1 MEEVKFNLNEIDK
14 TFAKYKKDDIYDG
27 VIILKREDGAI
38 FNIGGKSDAFIN
50 SSDFEDYSVVKVGD
64 RFKVAILGEKNEE
77 GMILVSKKL
86 ADQIIIGS
94 NTAEKLKIGSQTSF
108 YVTGIKDGDLVSRLG
123 IYSLI
128 VPHDQIDTNLRN
140 LNYYLNKQLTGIVTE
155 IDRNNK
161 SIVCSV
167 RMLKE
172 QIKESQETL
181 FWSSIFINKIVKG
194 KVERIMP
201 YGAFVDV
208 DGVDCFIHIS
218 DIAYERVNNVADY
231 LKQGETYDFRVIKI
245 DKLNKRVSLGLKQ
258 MTENPRSVLLRS
270 LKVGEKYK
278 GTVTKILAF
287 GAIIKLNDYKIEGLL
302 HVSDATEHNDKRIYQ
317 IVKFGQEVEVEIKNI
332 DTEKDRISFKL

>member
-1 MEEVKFNLNEIDK
+1 MEEVKFSLKEIDK

-38 FNIGGKSDAFIN
+38 FNIGGKSDAFIK
-50 SSDFEDYSVVKVGD
+50 SEDFEDYSAVKVGD
-64 RFKVAILGEKNEE
+64 RFKVAILGDKNEE
-77 GMILVSKKL
+77 GMVLVSKKL
-86 ADQIIIGS
+86 ADQILIGC
-94 NTAEKLKIGSQTSF
+94 NTAEKLKIGSETSF
-108 YVTGIKDGDLVSRLG
+108 YVTSIKNGDLVSRLG
-123 IYSLI
+123 IYSLV
-128 VPHDQIDTNLRN
+128 VPHDQIDTNLKN

-155 IDRNNK
+155 INRDEK

-167 RMLKE
+167 KMLKE
-172 QIKESQETL
+172 QIKESQEAL
-181 FWSSIFINKIVKG
+181 FWSSIFINKVVKG
-194 KVERIMP
+194 RVERIMP

-231 LKQGETYDFRVIKI
+231 LKQGETYTFRVIKI
-245 DKLNKRVSLGLKQ
+245 DKLNKKVSLGLKQ
-258 MTENPRSVLLRS
+258 MTENPRSLLLKT

-317 IVKFGQEVEVEIKNI
+317 IVKFGQEVEVEIKHI
-332 DTEKDRISFKL
+332 DTEKDRISFKM